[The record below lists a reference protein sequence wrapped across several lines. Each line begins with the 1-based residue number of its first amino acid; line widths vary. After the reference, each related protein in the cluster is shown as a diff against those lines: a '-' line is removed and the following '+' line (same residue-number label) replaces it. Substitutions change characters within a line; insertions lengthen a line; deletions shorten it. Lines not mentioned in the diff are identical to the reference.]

1 MTEAPRV
8 VVSVGTDHHPLDRLI
23 DWIDNWTAA
32 HPDVAVLVQRGSSR
46 PPRTARSEALLGY
59 DELVGAMAT
68 ADAVVIQGG
77 PAGIAD
83 ARGAG
88 HRPVVV
94 ARRPD
99 LGEHVDGHQVTFT
112 RWMAERDQIDLA
124 DDEAT
129 LHRLLDEALDDPSR
143 FRVAERRG
151 PSPAVAAFATVVDPL
166 LAERAARTRRRP
178 TRGPASARGID

>member
-1 MTEAPRV
+1 VTEAPRV
-8 VVSVGTDHHPLDRLI
+8 VVSVGTDHHPFDRLI

-68 ADAVVIQGG
+68 ADAVVIQSG

-83 ARGAG
+83 AAPATAPWWWPAG
-88 HRPVVV
+88 RTW
-94 ARRPD
+94 A
-99 LGEHVDGHQVTFT
+99 GHVDGHQVTFT

>member
-1 MTEAPRV
+1 M
-8 VVSVGTDHHPLDRLI
+8 
-23 DWIDNWTAA
+23 
-32 HPDVAVLVQRGSSR
+32 SSR
-46 PPRTARSEALLGY
+46 RFLITGGSQGIGAALVAHAR
-59 DELVGAMAT
+59 
-68 ADAVVIQGG
+68 QQ
-77 PAGIAD
+77 
-83 ARGAG
+83 
-88 HRPVVV
+88 
-94 ARRPD
+94 
-99 LGEHVDGHQVTFT
+99 GHQVTFT

-129 LHRLLDEALDDPSR
+129 LHRLLDAALDDPSR